1 MSNPPEMVHYES
13 TDQLIPDLKTRIVPG
28 DVALFKGSRGI
39 GLDEA
44 VRRLLE
50 D

>member
-1 MSNPPEMVHYES
+1 
-13 TDQLIPDLKTRIVPG
+13 LIGNLNAWIVPG